1 MNLIVHDLSQ
11 EMWNAL
17 ALSFGKETKIIDRQG
32 EIKKC
37 VGCFGCWVKT
47 PGQCIIKDDYQKMGE
62 LLAQTEELILISKC
76 SFGGFSS
83 FVKNV
88 MDRSISYI
96 LPFFEMRNGEM
107 HHKSRYSNKLKIKA
121 VFYGEDITEDE
132 KETARELVKANAINL
147 NGIVQEVVFAE
158 NEEALKGLVC

>member
-11 EMWNAL
+11 EMWDAL
-17 ALSFGKETKIIDRQG
+17 ALSFGKEIKIINRQG
-32 EIKKC
+32 EINKC
-37 VGCFGCWVKT
+37 IGCFGCWVKT
-47 PGQCIIKDDYQKMGE
+47 PGQCVIKDDYQRMGE

-107 HHKSRYSNKLKIKA
+107 HHKLRYTNKLKIKA
-121 VFYGEDITEDE
+121 VFYGENITEEE

-147 NGIVQEVVFAE
+147 NGIVQEVMFAE
-158 NEEALKGLVC
+158 NEEMLKGLVF

>member
-37 VGCFGCWVKT
+37 MGCFGCWVKT
-47 PGQCIIKDDYQKMGE
+47 PGQCVIEDDYQRMGE

-158 NEEALKGLVC
+158 NEEDLKGLVC

>member
-37 VGCFGCWVKT
+37 MGCFGCWVKT
-47 PGQCIIKDDYQKMGE
+47 PGQCVIEDDYQRMGE

-147 NGIVQEVVFAE
+147 NGIVQAVVFAE

>member
-158 NEEALKGLVC
+158 NEEDLKGLVC

>member
-11 EMWNAL
+11 EEWNAL
-17 ALSFGKETKIIDRQG
+17 RLSFEKDTKTIDRQG

-37 VGCFGCWVKT
+37 IGCFGCWVKT
-47 PGQCIIKDDYQKMGE
+47 PGQCVIKDDYQRMGE
-62 LLAQTEELILISKC
+62 FLAQTEELILVSRC

-88 MDRSISYI
+88 LDRSISYI

-107 HHKSRYSNKLKIKA
+107 RHKSRYMNKLKIKA
-121 VFYGEDITEDE
+121 VFYGDDITEAE
-132 KETARELVKANAINL
+132 KETARALVKANAINL
-147 NGIVQEVVFAE
+147 NGEVKEVVFVE
-158 NEEALKGLVC
+158 NKEMLKGLVC

>member
-47 PGQCIIKDDYQKMGE
+47 PGQCVIKDDYQKMGE

-107 HHKSRYSNKLKIKA
+107 HHKSRYTNKLKIKA
-121 VFYGEDITEDE
+121 VFYGENITDDE

-158 NEEALKGLVC
+158 NEEDLKGLVC

>member
-17 ALSFGKETKIIDRQG
+17 AVSFGKETKIIDRQG

-37 VGCFGCWVKT
+37 MGCFGCWVKT
-47 PGQCIIKDDYQKMGE
+47 PGQCVIEDDYQRMGE